1 MFQDH
6 GTPSTGDLDH
16 GVFLLSRVEG
26 KKGWSFLSTFVGAI
40 RAKKKWGFCW

>member
-1 MFQDH
+1 MLQDH

-26 KKGWSFLSTFVGAI
+26 MEFFVDI
-40 RAKKKWGFCW
+40 CRSN